1 MGGNF
6 HLKLNIVSR
15 PIVNK
20 YREGK
25 VKRTLKRE
33 LKVPEI
39 AGGEAIETSELSKT
53 VWRLL
58 DSGLYS
64 AQALQVVLKAM
75 LWMFLALRVSISS
88 DWGKI
93 PGVRAL
99 RHLTSR

>member
-6 HLKLNIVSR
+6 HLKLNIDPR
-15 PIVNK
+15 PIANK

-39 AGGEAIETSELSKT
+39 AGGEAIETSELNKT
-53 VWRLL
+53 VCRLL
-58 DSGLYS
+58 DGGLYS
-64 AQALQVVLKAM
+64 AQALQVILKAM
-75 LWMFLALRVSISS
+75 RRMFLVLRVSISS

-93 PGVRAL
+93 PAARAL
-99 RHLTSR
+99 RHLASR